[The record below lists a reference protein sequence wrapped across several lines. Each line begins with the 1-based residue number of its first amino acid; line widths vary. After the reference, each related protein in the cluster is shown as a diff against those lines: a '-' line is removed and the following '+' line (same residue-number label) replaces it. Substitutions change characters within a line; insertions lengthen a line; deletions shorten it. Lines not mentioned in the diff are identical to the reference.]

1 MPSMVSLRAKSARPV
16 LSVTLR
22 MARWIAEVLAG
33 MMASSSRDEQFG
45 DDGKFYQQGRGRDAR
60 PQVAGEKI
68 GGGDL
73 QW

>member
-1 MPSMVSLRAKSARPV
+1 
-16 LSVTLR
+16 
-22 MARWIAEVLAG
+22 
-33 MMASSSRDEQFG
+33 MMASSSGDEQFG